1 MKKFIAF
8 MLFGLFSFAVFTSS
22 ASATKVKSNTELSQM
37 TIVDYA
43 PTIVVDSNNAIVIV
57 TEQSFGFVPYDNSF
71 AKEVEARCNSPT
83 EYRIS

>member
-1 MKKFIAF
+1 MRKFISF

-22 ASATKVKSNTELSQM
+22 TSATKVKANTELSQM
-37 TIVDYA
+37 TITELT

-83 EYRIS
+83 DA

>member
-22 ASATKVKSNTELSQM
+22 ANTTKVKANTELSQM
-37 TIVDYA
+37 TITELT

-57 TEQSFGFVPYDNSF
+57 TEQSFGFVHNDNSF
-71 AKEVEARCNSPT
+71 AMEVEARCNSPT
-83 EYRIS
+83 DVQES